1 MHILPVQQIGSCN
14 HVVVLLFRVEVAVL
28 TRVAHQTCA
37 RHSIKPGTPEH
48 GTTVHGTPAEHWNTG
63 RFFRYIV
70 FPFNVIIW
78 SPRAMKHGRIILNSM
93 TEVYMSPN
101 KCTFAR
107 GKYLLKVLVVEV
119 QTETSSRFPVTIGCI
134 LCCIY

>member
-63 RFFRYIV
+63 SFFRYIV

-119 QTETSSRFPVTIGCI
+119 QTETSSGFPVTIGCI